1 MPGETGL
8 FEVGFM
14 TDRTV
19 ESVSALMDG
28 ALTDF
33 EVRRTLEQVADNP
46 ELAQRWRRYHIARA
60 AMHNEA
66 IELCTDDISAGVMA
80 ALESEQAVVSKVDA
94 SEPPAGRMEWLWKPL
109 SSMAVAASVTAF
121 VILGVQK
128 FDAPAKAPVLAD
140 SRPEYVLPGLAA
152 SNDYVRAS
160 LANRV
165 SLSSGEHLVQEPEII
180 RLSKG
185 LSRYLNQH
193 QHMLTAQA
201 PLWQTG
207 WLPKGFSN
215 VRHEVLPN
223 AEVMLFSDGSHSFT
237 VCIERFGDHSV
248 PAGVAQSEQVV
259 AVAKRRDNHFV
270 TVVGNVPLM
279 IAERIASSVEPK
291 RL

>member
-1 MPGETGL
+1 
-8 FEVGFM
+8 M

-33 EVRRTLEQVADNP
+33 EVRRTLEHVAENP
-46 ELAQRWRRYHIARA
+46 ELAEHWRRFHLARA
-60 AMHNEA
+60 VMHNEA
-66 IELCTDDISAGVMA
+66 IELCTDDISGSVMA
-80 ALESEQAVVSKVDA
+80 ALDADDSVDTVVDDSA
-94 SEPPAGRMEWLWKPL
+94 EPAPGRLEWLWKPL

-128 FDAPAKAPVLAD
+128 FDAPAQAPVLAD
-140 SRPEYVLPGLAA
+140 ARPAYVLPGAT
-152 SNDYVRAS
+152 SSGDYVRAQ

-165 SLSSGEHLVQEPEII
+165 SLNSVDASAQEPEII

-201 PLWQTG
+201 PLWQTA

-237 VCIERFGDHSV
+237 VCVERFGDHSV
-248 PAGVAQSEQVV
+248 PAGVAQSDQVV